1 MKYTPEQ
8 ELAIKARGKNILV
21 SASAGSGKTSVM
33 IERIVQI
40 ILNGEAEIN
49 EILATTFT
57 RYAADQIKNKLSRE
71 LKKACKTNPSLAR
84 QLDQLPYANISTI
97 HSFCNNMLKSYF
109 YKLELDANFKIIET
123 IDEEEYKSRALDRVF
138 TLYYENK
145 DQNFLTLLKKLIHKR
160 SDNALRESVLTLYDY
175 IVTEVNPKAY
185 LQKSLAKYTPE
196 GVEELT
202 KNYLA
207 ELKADLQSFVKPIL
221 VLMEEFGATDDG
233 VYPMLCDMLTDIKRG
248 LDAESFDDLKSIC
261 KNKYELTRKAYK
273 KTPELI
279 VAKGKAKAQRDLIYK
294 VYEYIEPY
302 CNSLQ
307 NLEYHYKT
315 ADDFKSLVR
324 IVEDFTAEYKSIKSD
339 AGVIDFADLEQ
350 LMIKLLEDEEVVEDI
365 RGKFKFI
372 FVDEYQDVNPAQ
384 EYIIKKI
391 SNDNLFLVG
400 DVKQAIYG
408 FRGSDSDL
416 FVATEQDYKQ
426 GNGIFIELNKNF
438 RSARAVIDGVNNI
451 FSTVMR
457 ADSGVDYASR
467 QMVYGEG
474 YGEHEGSCSVYP
486 YYDKNERDKAVDI
499 TEVYD
504 LVKHAQERV
513 LDEDYIEGN
522 IIANIIKDSVGNTY
536 YDLATKSLKRIQYK
550 DIVILSRGL
559 STDAEKLAD
568 RLATLG
574 VRVEINNKNCEVVY
588 PEISMLTEILRLIV
602 NFNSDTAL
610 VSALKSPMGR
620 FSEKELIEIKKN
632 FKYDS
637 FVEAFN
643 KYSGELDQKINEF
656 KQTYAKLRL
665 CAEIEDASQVIGKIF
680 SITPTEAIVGAQ
692 MYGDEKLKRMYKF
705 METGKG
711 YTVDEYLDRLSSG
724 KLSFTLESQSAD
736 SVKIMT
742 MHSSKGLEFPVVIL
756 AGCGKSYNTRDLTKS
771 LIFDRTL
778 GVAFTYFDET
788 TKTRYTNLPFREY
801 VKYKL
806 KRKLAREEMRLFY
819 VATTRAKYRLHI
831 VGQTKQIKDEFDE
844 NEIAFMN
851 RYIDYVK
858 TSDMALE
865 DVVVPQGQQSEQNKL
880 VICYE
885 GDEVASKKIAQTLAY
900 LYPYKDDIPIKS
912 SVTGV
917 SFGEKK
923 IYEVTNEFGE
933 TSAEKG
939 TAYHRFLELWDFK
952 QDWKEFYKTSAK
964 ENMLES
970 EYELLNESVLEKIC
984 SMREFSTLKNF
995 VLYKEKEFIVGVPYN
1010 LLADSESTQEVVIQG
1025 TMDLLAVSN
1034 EKAIVFDYKYSSI
1047 KEDKDLAEKYRKQ
1060 LALYVY
1066 AVEKLLNIPTEAHL
1080 INIYS
1085 QKIVSYDKDSLN
1097 LATFGKNNFRE

>member
-1 MKYTPEQ
+1 MKFTPEQ
-8 ELAIKARGKNILV
+8 ELAIKARDKNILV

-109 YKLELDANFKIIET
+109 YKLELDANFKIIEPV
-123 IDEEEYKSRALDRVF
+123 DEEEYKSRALDRVF

-160 SDNALRESVLTLYDY
+160 TDSALREIVLTLYDY
-175 IVTEVNPKAY
+175 IVSEANPNEY
-185 LQKSLAKYTPE
+185 LQKSLEKYTPE
-196 GVEELT
+196 GLEQI
-202 KNYLA
+202 KAQYM
-207 ELKADLQSFVKPIL
+207 ADLKNDLKTFVAPINA
-221 VLMEEFGATDDG
+221 LMEEFGSDDKG
-233 VYPMLCDMLTDIKRG
+233 VYPMLANMLVDVNLGINAKN
-248 LDAESFDDLKSIC
+248 FDELTSIIH
-261 KNKYELTRKAYK
+261 KYELTRKTYK
-273 KTPELI
+273 TSLELME
-279 VAKGKAKAQRDLIYK
+279 AKGKAKVQRDLLYL
-294 VYEYIEPY
+294 VYEHIGNFYD
-302 CNSLQ
+302 SLQ
-307 NLEYHYKT
+307 NVEYHYKT
-315 ADDFKSLVR
+315 ADDFKSLIR

-416 FVATEQDYKQ
+416 FVATEKDYKQ

-486 YYDKNERDKAVDI
+486 YYEKNERDKVVDI

-504 LVKHAQERV
+504 LVKHAQETF
-513 LDEDYIEGN
+513 LDDEYIEGN
-522 IIANIIKDSVGNTY
+522 IIANIIKDSVGRTY

-559 STDAEKLAD
+559 STDAEKLAR

-574 VRVEINNKNCEVVY
+574 IMVEVNNKNCEVVY

-643 KYSGELDQKINEF
+643 KYSGELDQKISQF

-665 CAEIEDASQVIGKIF
+665 CAEMEDASQVIGKIF

-711 YTVDEYLDRLSSG
+711 YTVDEYLDRLSTG
-724 KLSFTLESQSAD
+724 KLSFNLESQSAD

-756 AGCGKSYNTRDLTKS
+756 AGCGKAYNTKDLAKT

-788 TKTRYTNLPFREY
+788 TKTKYTKLPYREY

-819 VATTRAKYRLHI
+819 VATTRAKYNLFV
-831 VGQTKQIKDEFDE
+831 VGQTKEIRDGFET
-844 NEIAFMN
+844 NEIPFMN
-851 RYIDYVK
+851 HYIDYIK
-858 TSDMALE
+858 SGDMALE
-865 DVVVPQGQQSEQNKL
+865 EINAPQGQQSEQDKL

-885 GDEVASKKIAQTLAY
+885 SDEVASKKIAQTLAY

-970 EYELLNESVLEKIC
+970 EYELLDESVLEKIC

-995 VLYKEKEFIVGVPYN
+995 ALYKEKEFIVGVPYN

-1047 KEDKDLAEKYRKQ
+1047 KEDKNLAEKYRKQ

-1085 QKIVSYDKDSLN
+1085 QKIISYDKDSLN